1 MRLRLI
7 LLPVLAAGVLPAA
20 GCGES
25 GSPVPTGPVAPSTR
39 TAAYE
44 FPQASMSL
52 RLPDNLQVD
61 RDERLPSVFRA
72 GAGGAVRVRLRL
84 PPGGAAAAQP
94 ARAGGR
100 PPPAGAR
107 RRAGATAATAWCAR
121 APPRST
127 GREAIELLGEQ
138 TLGRNRLRIRSLHV
152 YRGRAEYVIE
162 VAAPRRQFA
171 RFDRGVTPVIER
183 TLDVRRPRRAAVG

>member
-1 MRLRLI
+1 MRHGLV

-25 GSPVPTGPVAPSTR
+25 GSPVPTGAVAPSTK

-44 FPQASMSL
+44 FPQATMSL

-61 RDERLPSVFRA
+61 RDERLPAVFRA
-72 GAGGAVRVRLRL
+72 SLTEPFVSGYAYRRAEQL
-84 PPGGAAAAQP
+84 PRTTRELEA
-94 ARAGGR
+94 
-100 PPPAGAR
+100 AR
-107 RRAGATAATAWCAR
+107 RRLVSVTRGRDRGYRLLRSRTTEVDGAR
-121 APPRST
+121 AL
-127 GREAIELLGEQ
+127 ELLGEQ

-162 VAAPRRQFA
+162 VAAPRDGFD

-183 TLDVRRPRRAAVG
+183 TLEVAGRVARP

>member
-25 GSPVPTGPVAPSTR
+25 DSPVPTGPVAPSTK

-61 RDERLPSVFRA
+61 RDERLPAVFRA
-72 GAGGAVRVRLRL
+72 SLTEPFVVRLRL
-84 PPGGAAAAQP
+84 PAGRAAAAQRP
-94 ARAGGR
+94 ASWRPRA
-100 PPPAGAR
+100 A
-107 RRAGATAATAWCAR
+107 AWCA
-121 APPRST
+121 
-127 GREAIELLGEQ
+127 
-138 TLGRNRLRIRSLHV
+138 
-152 YRGRAEYVIE
+152 
-162 VAAPRRQFA
+162 
-171 RFDRGVTPVIER
+171 
-183 TLDVRRPRRAAVG
+183 